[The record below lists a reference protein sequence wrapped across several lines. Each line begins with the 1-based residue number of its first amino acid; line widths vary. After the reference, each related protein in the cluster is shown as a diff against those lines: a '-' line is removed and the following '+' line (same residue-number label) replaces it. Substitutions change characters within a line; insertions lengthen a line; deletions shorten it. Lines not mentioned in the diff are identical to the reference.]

1 MEMKR
6 NNGGVCNI
14 TKTTTLIIIIDGDD
28 DHQKAKTSTN
38 KTKQKNRRHSHSNNK
53 LNERRKKI
61 SSKKIESIRPSI
73 VNGFELKRPKKLIR
87 GSPSCDWK
95 CKQFWDYIFKKNPR
109 YNEYCQNREK
119 QKKKK
124 KNE

>member
-1 MEMKR
+1 MVTM
-6 NNGGVCNI
+6 
-14 TKTTTLIIIIDGDD
+14 IIK
-28 DHQKAKTSTN
+28 KAKTSTN
-38 KTKQKNRRHSHSNNK
+38 KTGEDIHTRIINSTK
-53 LNERRKKI
+53 EKI
-61 SSKKIESIRPSI
+61 LEKIESIRPSI